1 MFKMLN
7 LAVHMPAGV
16 NRVLQ
21 NSLQADVIIL
31 HSDSSSHCVIKP
43 RVLGAVGRLLLQMG
57 GELRPDILLYYGT
70 LRLLAV
76 SFKKPR

>member
-21 NSLQADVIIL
+21 NSLQADVIL
-31 HSDSSSHCVIKP
+31 HSDSSSHRVIKP

-76 SFKKPR
+76 SFEKPR

>member
-21 NSLQADVIIL
+21 INLQANVIL
-31 HSDSSSHCVIKP
+31 HSDSSSHPVIKP

-57 GELRPDILLYYGT
+57 GELRPDTLLYYGT

-76 SFKKPR
+76 SFEKPR